1 MSSLREDHPYLYRRV
16 LLKPIVHILLGLI
29 LVFIPTQ
36 ASSVSQ
42 ISLINWFGL
51 LNLGIIYLLIGLI
64 IGYGLFKPNHT
75 YVVAR
80 LGLRIAAYFNLLIFI
95 GLLTVFFR
103 NNTTASFIVIY
114 GYLTYNIFHVLKDPG
129 WKAISIV
136 KNITNRLEHNNKMED
151 KHGLNT
157 KITR

>member
-1 MSSLREDHPYLYRRV
+1 MSSLRTDHPYLYRRV
-16 LLKPIVHILLGLI
+16 RLKSLVHILLGLI

-36 ASSVSQ
+36 ATSVSR
-42 ISLINWFGL
+42 ITLINWFGL
-51 LNLGIIYLLIGLI
+51 TNLGIIYLLIGLI

-75 YVVAR
+75 YAVAR
-80 LGLRIAAYFNLLIFI
+80 FGMKIAAYFNLFVFI

-103 NNTTASFIVIY
+103 SNTTASFIVLY

-136 KNITNRLEHNNKMED
+136 KDITDRLEQNNKLED
-151 KHGLNT
+151 SDGINT
-157 KITR
+157 KTTR